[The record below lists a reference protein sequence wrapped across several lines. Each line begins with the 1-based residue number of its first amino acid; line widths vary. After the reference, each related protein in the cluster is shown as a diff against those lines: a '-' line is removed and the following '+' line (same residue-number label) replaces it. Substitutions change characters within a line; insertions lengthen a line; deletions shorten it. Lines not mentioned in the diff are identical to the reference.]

1 MMWNGSECVYTPA
14 FIAELKGMNR
24 ALVRYLSNAN
34 AVNKRILAEDPKERL
49 DALLN
54 KLFGRK
60 NLVKVSST
68 PGKTCNVNFFD
79 VDGITFVDLPG
90 YGFARVS
97 KAEKDRWSDLIG
109 GYFELE
115 RSFNLVVSLVDIRH
129 EAQKLDRQMIAFLQD
144 AGLPYL
150 VVLTKGD
157 KLSRN
162 KQNAQAALSV
172 ADRGYVLETGKIVTT
187 GTGAEL
193 LASPAIKKAYLGG

>member
-1 MMWNGSECVYTPA
+1 MAAINYQLARFEASYGTVESIPEPTQPEVSVA
-14 FIAELKGMNR
+14 GR
-24 ALVRYLSNAN
+24 SN
-34 AVNKRILAEDPKERL
+34 VGKSS
-49 DALLN
+49 LLN

-115 RSFNLVVSLVDIRH
+115 RSFNLVLSLVDIRH

-162 KQNAQAALSV
+162 KQNAQAALLSKQLEV
-172 ADRGYVLETGKIVTT
+172 PHDQMIITSSETGQGIDELKSRI
-187 GTGAEL
+187 AEACL
-193 LASPAIKKAYLGG
+193 

>member
-1 MMWNGSECVYTPA
+1 MASINYQLARFVASYGDVTKIPEPA
-14 FIAELKGMNR
+14 QPEVSVAGR
-24 ALVRYLSNAN
+24 SN
-34 AVNKRILAEDPKERL
+34 VGKSS
-49 DALLN
+49 LLN

-97 KAEKDRWSDLIG
+97 KAEKERWSELIG

-115 RSFNLVVSLVDIRH
+115 RSFNLVLSLVDIRH
-129 EAQKLDRQMIAFLQD
+129 EAQKLDQQMIGFLQD

-157 KLSRN
+157 KLGRG
-162 KQNAQAALSV
+162 KQNSQAALLS
-172 ADRGYVLETGKIVTT
+172 RQLEVPRDQMIITSAQTGQGID
-187 GTGAEL
+187 EL
-193 LASPAIKKAYLGG
+193 KTRIAAACL

>member
-1 MMWNGSECVYTPA
+1 MAAINYQLARFEASYGTVESIPEPTQPEVSVA
-14 FIAELKGMNR
+14 GR
-24 ALVRYLSNAN
+24 SN
-34 AVNKRILAEDPKERL
+34 VGKSS
-49 DALLN
+49 LLN

-115 RSFNLVVSLVDIRH
+115 RSFNLVLSLVDIRH
-129 EAQKLDRQMIAFLQD
+129 EAQKLDRQMISFLQD

-162 KQNAQAALSV
+162 KQNAQAALLSKQLEV
-172 ADRGYVLETGKIVTT
+172 PRDQMIITSSETGQGIDELKSRI
-187 GTGAEL
+187 AEACL
-193 LASPAIKKAYLGG
+193 

>member
-1 MMWNGSECVYTPA
+1 MAAINYQLARFEASYGTVESIPEPTQPEVSVA
-14 FIAELKGMNR
+14 GR
-24 ALVRYLSNAN
+24 SN
-34 AVNKRILAEDPKERL
+34 VGKSS
-49 DALLN
+49 LLN

-97 KAEKDRWSDLIG
+97 KAEKDRWSNLIG

-115 RSFNLVVSLVDIRH
+115 RSFNLVLSLMDIRH

-162 KQNAQAALSV
+162 KQNAQAALLSKQLEV
-172 ADRGYVLETGKIVTT
+172 PRDQMIITSSETGQGIDELKSRI
-187 GTGAEL
+187 AEACL
-193 LASPAIKKAYLGG
+193 

>member
-1 MMWNGSECVYTPA
+1 MAAINYQLARFEASYGTVESIPEPTQPEVSVA
-14 FIAELKGMNR
+14 GR
-24 ALVRYLSNAN
+24 SN
-34 AVNKRILAEDPKERL
+34 VGKSS
-49 DALLN
+49 LLN

-115 RSFNLVVSLVDIRH
+115 RSFNLVLSLVDIRH
-129 EAQKLDRQMIAFLQD
+129 EAQKLDRQMTAFLQD

-162 KQNAQAALSV
+162 KQNAQAALLSKQLEV
-172 ADRGYVLETGKIVTT
+172 PRDQMIITSSETGQGIDELKSRI
-187 GTGAEL
+187 AEACL
-193 LASPAIKKAYLGG
+193 

>member
-1 MMWNGSECVYTPA
+1 MAAINYQLARFEASYGTVESIPEPA
-14 FIAELKGMNR
+14 QPEVSVAGR
-24 ALVRYLSNAN
+24 SN
-34 AVNKRILAEDPKERL
+34 VGKSS
-49 DALLN
+49 LLN

-68 PGKTCNVNFFD
+68 PGKTCNINFFD

-97 KAEKDRWSDLIG
+97 KAEKDRWSNLIG

-115 RSFNLVVSLVDIRH
+115 RSFNLVLSLVDIRH

-150 VVLTKGD
+150 VVLTKAD

-162 KQNAQAALSV
+162 KQNAQAALLSKQLEV
-172 ADRGYVLETGKIVTT
+172 PRDQMIITSSETGQGIDELKSRI
-187 GTGAEL
+187 AEACL
-193 LASPAIKKAYLGG
+193 

>member
-1 MMWNGSECVYTPA
+1 MAAINYQLARFEASYGTVESIPEPTQPEVSVA
-14 FIAELKGMNR
+14 GR
-24 ALVRYLSNAN
+24 SN
-34 AVNKRILAEDPKERL
+34 VGKSS
-49 DALLN
+49 LLN

-97 KAEKDRWSDLIG
+97 KAEKDRWSNLIG

-115 RSFNLVVSLVDIRH
+115 RSFNLVLSLVDIRH

-162 KQNAQAALSV
+162 KQNAQAALLSKQLEV
-172 ADRGYVLETGKIVTT
+172 PRDQMIITSSETGQGIDELKSRI
-187 GTGAEL
+187 AEACL
-193 LASPAIKKAYLGG
+193 

>member
-1 MMWNGSECVYTPA
+1 MAAINYQLARFEASYGTVESIPEPTQPEVSVA
-14 FIAELKGMNR
+14 GR
-24 ALVRYLSNAN
+24 SN
-34 AVNKRILAEDPKERL
+34 VGKSS
-49 DALLN
+49 LLN

-97 KAEKDRWSDLIG
+97 KAEKDRWSNLIG

-115 RSFNLVVSLVDIRH
+115 RSFNLVLSLVDIRH
-129 EAQKLDRQMIAFLQD
+129 EAQKLDRQMISFLQD

-162 KQNAQAALSV
+162 KQNAQAALLSKQLEV
-172 ADRGYVLETGKIVTT
+172 PRDQMIITSSETGQGIDELKSRI
-187 GTGAEL
+187 AEACL
-193 LASPAIKKAYLGG
+193 

>member
-1 MMWNGSECVYTPA
+1 MASINYQLARFVASYGDVTKIPEPTQPEGSVA
-14 FIAELKGMNR
+14 GR
-24 ALVRYLSNAN
+24 SN
-34 AVNKRILAEDPKERL
+34 VGKSS
-49 DALLN
+49 LLN

-115 RSFNLVVSLVDIRH
+115 RSFNLVLSLVDIRH
-129 EAQKLDRQMIAFLQD
+129 EAQKLDQQMIGFLQD

-157 KLSRN
+157 KLGRG
-162 KQNAQAALSV
+162 KQNSQAALLS
-172 ADRGYVLETGKIVTT
+172 RQLEVPRDQMIITSAQTGQGID
-187 GTGAEL
+187 EL
-193 LASPAIKKAYLGG
+193 KTRIAAACL

>member
-1 MMWNGSECVYTPA
+1 MAAINYQLARFEASYGTVESIPEPTQPEVSVA
-14 FIAELKGMNR
+14 GR
-24 ALVRYLSNAN
+24 SN
-34 AVNKRILAEDPKERL
+34 VGKSS
-49 DALLN
+49 LLN
-54 KLFGRK
+54 ELFGRK

-115 RSFNLVVSLVDIRH
+115 RSFNLVLSLVDIRH

-162 KQNAQAALSV
+162 KQNAQAALLSKQLEV
-172 ADRGYVLETGKIVTT
+172 PRDQMIITSSETGQGIDELKSRI
-187 GTGAEL
+187 AEACL
-193 LASPAIKKAYLGG
+193 

>member
-1 MMWNGSECVYTPA
+1 MAAINYQLARFEASYGTVESIPEPTQPEVSVA
-14 FIAELKGMNR
+14 GR
-24 ALVRYLSNAN
+24 SN
-34 AVNKRILAEDPKERL
+34 VGKSS
-49 DALLN
+49 LLN

-97 KAEKDRWSDLIG
+97 KAEKDRWSNLIG

-115 RSFNLVVSLVDIRH
+115 RSFNLVLSLVDIRH

-162 KQNAQAALSV
+162 KQNVQAALLSKQLEV
-172 ADRGYVLETGKIVTT
+172 PRNQMIITSSETGQGIDELKSRI
-187 GTGAEL
+187 AEACL
-193 LASPAIKKAYLGG
+193 

>member
-1 MMWNGSECVYTPA
+1 MAAINYQLARFEASYGTVESIPEPTQPEVSVA
-14 FIAELKGMNR
+14 GR
-24 ALVRYLSNAN
+24 SN
-34 AVNKRILAEDPKERL
+34 VGKSS
-49 DALLN
+49 LLN

-115 RSFNLVVSLVDIRH
+115 RSFNLVLSLVDIRH

-162 KQNAQAALSV
+162 KQNAQAALLSKQLEV
-172 ADRGYVLETGKIVTT
+172 PRDQMIITSSETGQGID
-187 GTGAEL
+187 EL
-193 LASPAIKKAYLGG
+193 KSRIAQACL

>member
-1 MMWNGSECVYTPA
+1 MAAINYQLARFEASYGTVESIPEPTQPEVSVA
-14 FIAELKGMNR
+14 GR
-24 ALVRYLSNAN
+24 SN
-34 AVNKRILAEDPKERL
+34 VGKSS
-49 DALLN
+49 LLN

-115 RSFNLVVSLVDIRH
+115 RSFNLVLSLVDIRH

-162 KQNAQAALSV
+162 KQNAQAALLSKQLEV
-172 ADRGYVLETGKIVTT
+172 PRDQMIITSSETGQGID
-187 GTGAEL
+187 EL
-193 LASPAIKKAYLGG
+193 KSRIAKACL

>member
-1 MMWNGSECVYTPA
+1 MAAINYQLARFEASYGTVESIPEPTQPEVSVA
-14 FIAELKGMNR
+14 GR
-24 ALVRYLSNAN
+24 SN
-34 AVNKRILAEDPKERL
+34 VGKSS
-49 DALLN
+49 LLN

-115 RSFNLVVSLVDIRH
+115 RSFNLVLSLVDIRH

-162 KQNAQAALSV
+162 KQNAQAALLSRQLEV
-172 ADRGYVLETGKIVTT
+172 PRDQMIITSSETGQGID
-187 GTGAEL
+187 EL
-193 LASPAIKKAYLGG
+193 KSRIAQACL

>member
-1 MMWNGSECVYTPA
+1 MAAINYQLARFEASYGTVESIPEPTQPEVSVA
-14 FIAELKGMNR
+14 GR
-24 ALVRYLSNAN
+24 SN
-34 AVNKRILAEDPKERL
+34 VGKSS
-49 DALLN
+49 LLN

-97 KAEKDRWSDLIG
+97 KAEKDRWSNLIG

-115 RSFNLVVSLVDIRH
+115 RRFNLVLSLVDIRH

-162 KQNAQAALSV
+162 KQNAQAALLSKQLEV
-172 ADRGYVLETGKIVTT
+172 PRDQMIITSSETGQGIDELKSRI
-187 GTGAEL
+187 AEACL
-193 LASPAIKKAYLGG
+193 

>member
-1 MMWNGSECVYTPA
+1 MAAINYQLARFEASYGTVESIPEPTQPEVSVA
-14 FIAELKGMNR
+14 GR
-24 ALVRYLSNAN
+24 SN
-34 AVNKRILAEDPKERL
+34 VGKSS
-49 DALLN
+49 LLN

-115 RSFNLVVSLVDIRH
+115 RSFNLVLSLVDIRH

-162 KQNAQAALSV
+162 KQNAQAALLSKQLEV
-172 ADRGYVLETGKIVTT
+172 PRDQMIITSSETGQGID
-187 GTGAEL
+187 EL
-193 LASPAIKKAYLGG
+193 KNRIAQACL

>member
-1 MMWNGSECVYTPA
+1 MAAINYQLARFEASYGTVESIPEPTQPEVSVA
-14 FIAELKGMNR
+14 GR
-24 ALVRYLSNAN
+24 SN
-34 AVNKRILAEDPKERL
+34 VGKSS
-49 DALLN
+49 LLN

-97 KAEKDRWSDLIG
+97 KTEKDRWSDLIG

-115 RSFNLVVSLVDIRH
+115 RSFNLVLSLVDIRH

-162 KQNAQAALSV
+162 KQNAQAALLSKQLEV
-172 ADRGYVLETGKIVTT
+172 PRDQMIITSSETGQGIDELKSRI
-187 GTGAEL
+187 AEACL
-193 LASPAIKKAYLGG
+193 

>member
-1 MMWNGSECVYTPA
+1 MAAINYQLARFEASYGTVESIPEPTQPEVSVA
-14 FIAELKGMNR
+14 GR
-24 ALVRYLSNAN
+24 SN
-34 AVNKRILAEDPKERL
+34 VGKSS
-49 DALLN
+49 LLN

-97 KAEKDRWSDLIG
+97 KAEKDRWSNLIG

-115 RSFNLVVSLVDIRH
+115 RSFNLVLSLVDIRH
-129 EAQKLDRQMIAFLQD
+129 EAQKLDSQMIAFLQD

-162 KQNAQAALSV
+162 KQNAQAALLSKQLEV
-172 ADRGYVLETGKIVTT
+172 PRDQMIITSSETGQGIDELKSRI
-187 GTGAEL
+187 AEACL
-193 LASPAIKKAYLGG
+193 

>member
-1 MMWNGSECVYTPA
+1 MAAINYQLARFEASYGTVESIPEPTQPEVSVA
-14 FIAELKGMNR
+14 GR
-24 ALVRYLSNAN
+24 SN
-34 AVNKRILAEDPKERL
+34 VGKSS
-49 DALLN
+49 LLN

-97 KAEKDRWSDLIG
+97 KAEKDRWSNLIG

-115 RSFNLVVSLVDIRH
+115 RSFNLVLSLVDIRH

-162 KQNAQAALSV
+162 KQNVQAALLSKQLEV
-172 ADRGYVLETGKIVTT
+172 PRDQMIITSSETGQGIDELKSRI
-187 GTGAEL
+187 AEACL
-193 LASPAIKKAYLGG
+193 

>member
-1 MMWNGSECVYTPA
+1 MAAINYQLARFEASSGTVESIPEPTQPEVSVA
-14 FIAELKGMNR
+14 GR
-24 ALVRYLSNAN
+24 SN
-34 AVNKRILAEDPKERL
+34 VGKSS
-49 DALLN
+49 LLN

-97 KAEKDRWSDLIG
+97 KAEKDRWSNLIG

-115 RSFNLVVSLVDIRH
+115 RSFNLVLSLVDIRH

-162 KQNAQAALSV
+162 KQNAQAALLSKQLEV
-172 ADRGYVLETGKIVTT
+172 PRDQMIITSSETGQGIDELKSRI
-187 GTGAEL
+187 AEACL
-193 LASPAIKKAYLGG
+193 

>member
-1 MMWNGSECVYTPA
+1 MAAINYQLARFEASYGTVESIPEPTQPEVSVA
-14 FIAELKGMNR
+14 GR
-24 ALVRYLSNAN
+24 SN
-34 AVNKRILAEDPKERL
+34 VGKSS
-49 DALLN
+49 LLN

-115 RSFNLVVSLVDIRH
+115 RSFNLVLSLVDIRH

-162 KQNAQAALSV
+162 KQNAQAALLSKQLEV
-172 ADRGYVLETGKIVTT
+172 PRDQMIITSSETGQGIDELKSRI
-187 GTGAEL
+187 AETCL
-193 LASPAIKKAYLGG
+193 

>member
-1 MMWNGSECVYTPA
+1 MAAINYQLARFEASYGTVESIPEPTQPEVSVA
-14 FIAELKGMNR
+14 GR
-24 ALVRYLSNAN
+24 SN
-34 AVNKRILAEDPKERL
+34 VGKSS
-49 DALLN
+49 LLN

-97 KAEKDRWSDLIG
+97 KAEKDRWSNLIG

-115 RSFNLVVSLVDIRH
+115 RSFNLVLSRGDIRH

-157 KLSRN
+157 KLGRN
-162 KQNAQAALSV
+162 KQNAQAALLSKQLEV
-172 ADRGYVLETGKIVTT
+172 PRDQMIITSSETGQGIDELKSRI
-187 GTGAEL
+187 AEACL
-193 LASPAIKKAYLGG
+193 

>member
-1 MMWNGSECVYTPA
+1 MAAINYQLARFEASYGTVESIPEPTQPEVSVA
-14 FIAELKGMNR
+14 GR
-24 ALVRYLSNAN
+24 SN
-34 AVNKRILAEDPKERL
+34 VGKSS
-49 DALLN
+49 LLN

-97 KAEKDRWSDLIG
+97 KAEKDRWSNLIG

-115 RSFNLVVSLVDIRH
+115 RSFNLVLSLVDIRH

-162 KQNAQAALSV
+162 KQNAQAALLSKQ
-172 ADRGYVLETGKIVTT
+172 LEVPRDQMIITSSETVQGIDELKSRI
-187 GTGAEL
+187 AEACL
-193 LASPAIKKAYLGG
+193 

>member
-1 MMWNGSECVYTPA
+1 MAAINYQLARFEASYGTVESIPEPTQPEVSVA
-14 FIAELKGMNR
+14 GR
-24 ALVRYLSNAN
+24 SNIG
-34 AVNKRILAEDPKERL
+34 KSS
-49 DALLN
+49 LLN

-115 RSFNLVVSLVDIRH
+115 RSFNLVLSLVDIRH

-162 KQNAQAALSV
+162 KQNAQAALLSKQLEV
-172 ADRGYVLETGKIVTT
+172 PRDQMIITSSETGQGIDELKSRI
-187 GTGAEL
+187 AEACL
-193 LASPAIKKAYLGG
+193 

>member
-1 MMWNGSECVYTPA
+1 MAAINYQLARFEASYGTVESIPEPTQPEVSVA
-14 FIAELKGMNR
+14 GR
-24 ALVRYLSNAN
+24 SN
-34 AVNKRILAEDPKERL
+34 VGKSS
-49 DALLN
+49 LLN

-97 KAEKDRWSDLIG
+97 KAEKARWSNLIG

-115 RSFNLVVSLVDIRH
+115 RSFNLVLSLVDIRH
-129 EAQKLDRQMIAFLQD
+129 EAQKLDRQMISFLQD

-162 KQNAQAALSV
+162 KQNAQAALLSKQLEV
-172 ADRGYVLETGKIVTT
+172 PRDQMIITSSETGQGIDELKSRI
-187 GTGAEL
+187 AEACL
-193 LASPAIKKAYLGG
+193 

>member
-1 MMWNGSECVYTPA
+1 MAAINYQLARFEASYGTVESIPEPTQPEVSVA
-14 FIAELKGMNR
+14 GR
-24 ALVRYLSNAN
+24 SN
-34 AVNKRILAEDPKERL
+34 VGKSSM
-49 DALLN
+49 LN

-97 KAEKDRWSDLIG
+97 KAEKDRWSNLIG

-115 RSFNLVVSLVDIRH
+115 RSFNLVLSLVDIRH

-162 KQNAQAALSV
+162 KQNAQAALLSKQLEV
-172 ADRGYVLETGKIVTT
+172 PRDQMIITSSETGQGIDELKSRI
-187 GTGAEL
+187 AEACL
-193 LASPAIKKAYLGG
+193 

>member
-1 MMWNGSECVYTPA
+1 MAAINYQLARFEASYGTVESIPEPTQPEVSVA
-14 FIAELKGMNR
+14 GR
-24 ALVRYLSNAN
+24 SN
-34 AVNKRILAEDPKERL
+34 VGKSS
-49 DALLN
+49 LLN

-97 KAEKDRWSDLIG
+97 KAEKDRWSNLIG

-115 RSFNLVVSLVDIRH
+115 RSFNLVLSLVDIRH

-162 KQNAQAALSV
+162 KQNAQAALLSKQLEV
-172 ADRGYVLETGKIVTT
+172 PRDQMIITSSETGRGIDELKSRI
-187 GTGAEL
+187 AEACL
-193 LASPAIKKAYLGG
+193 

>member
-1 MMWNGSECVYTPA
+1 MAAINYQLARFEASYGTVESIPEPTQPEVSVA
-14 FIAELKGMNR
+14 GR
-24 ALVRYLSNAN
+24 SN
-34 AVNKRILAEDPKERL
+34 VGKSS
-49 DALLN
+49 LLN

-97 KAEKDRWSDLIG
+97 KAEKDRWSNLIG
-109 GYFELE
+109 SYFELE
-115 RSFNLVVSLVDIRH
+115 RSFNLVLSLVDIRH

-162 KQNAQAALSV
+162 KQNAQAALLSKQLEV
-172 ADRGYVLETGKIVTT
+172 PRDQMIITSSETGQGIDELKSRI
-187 GTGAEL
+187 AEACL
-193 LASPAIKKAYLGG
+193 

>member
-1 MMWNGSECVYTPA
+1 MAAINYQLARFEASYGTVESIPEPTQPEVSVA
-14 FIAELKGMNR
+14 GR
-24 ALVRYLSNAN
+24 SN
-34 AVNKRILAEDPKERL
+34 VGKSS
-49 DALLN
+49 LLN

-97 KAEKDRWSDLIG
+97 KAEKDRWSSLIG

-115 RSFNLVVSLVDIRH
+115 RSFNLVLSLVDIRH

-162 KQNAQAALSV
+162 KQNAQAALLSKQLEV
-172 ADRGYVLETGKIVTT
+172 PRDQMIITSSETGQGIDELKSRI
-187 GTGAEL
+187 AEACL
-193 LASPAIKKAYLGG
+193 

>member
-1 MMWNGSECVYTPA
+1 MAAINYQLARFEASYGTVESIPEPTQPEVSVA
-14 FIAELKGMNR
+14 GR
-24 ALVRYLSNAN
+24 SN
-34 AVNKRILAEDPKERL
+34 VGKSS
-49 DALLN
+49 LLN

-97 KAEKDRWSDLIG
+97 KAEKDRWSNLIG

-115 RSFNLVVSLVDIRH
+115 RSFNLVLSLVDIRH

-162 KQNAQAALSV
+162 KQNAQAALLSKQLEV
-172 ADRGYVLETGKIVTT
+172 PRDQMIITSSETGQGIDELKSHI
-187 GTGAEL
+187 AEACL
-193 LASPAIKKAYLGG
+193 

>member
-1 MMWNGSECVYTPA
+1 MAAINYQLARFEASYGTVESIPEPTQPEVSVA
-14 FIAELKGMNR
+14 GR
-24 ALVRYLSNAN
+24 SN
-34 AVNKRILAEDPKERL
+34 VGKSS
-49 DALLN
+49 LLN

-97 KAEKDRWSDLIG
+97 KAEKDRWSNLIS

-115 RSFNLVVSLVDIRH
+115 RSFNLVLSLVDIRH

-162 KQNAQAALSV
+162 KQNAQAALLSKQLEV
-172 ADRGYVLETGKIVTT
+172 PRDQMIITSSETGQGIDELKSRI
-187 GTGAEL
+187 AEACL
-193 LASPAIKKAYLGG
+193 

>member
-1 MMWNGSECVYTPA
+1 MAAINYQLARFEASYGTVETIPEPTQPEVSVA
-14 FIAELKGMNR
+14 GR
-24 ALVRYLSNAN
+24 SN
-34 AVNKRILAEDPKERL
+34 VGKSS
-49 DALLN
+49 LLN

-97 KAEKDRWSDLIG
+97 KAEKDRWSNLIG

-115 RSFNLVVSLVDIRH
+115 RSFNLVLSLVDIRH

-162 KQNAQAALSV
+162 KQNAQAALLSKQLEV
-172 ADRGYVLETGKIVTT
+172 PRDQMIITSSETGQGIDELKSRI
-187 GTGAEL
+187 AEACL
-193 LASPAIKKAYLGG
+193 

>member
-1 MMWNGSECVYTPA
+1 MASINYQLARFVASYGDVTKIPEPTQPEASVA
-14 FIAELKGMNR
+14 GR
-24 ALVRYLSNAN
+24 SN
-34 AVNKRILAEDPKERL
+34 VGKSS
-49 DALLN
+49 LLN

-97 KAEKDRWSDLIG
+97 KAEKERWSELIG

-115 RSFNLVVSLVDIRH
+115 RSFNLVLSLVDIRH
-129 EAQKLDRQMIAFLQD
+129 EAQKLDQQMIGFLQD

-157 KLSRN
+157 KLGRG
-162 KQNAQAALSV
+162 KQNSQAALLS
-172 ADRGYVLETGKIVTT
+172 RQLEVPRDQMIITSAQTGQGID
-187 GTGAEL
+187 EL
-193 LASPAIKKAYLGG
+193 KTRIAAACL

>member
-1 MMWNGSECVYTPA
+1 MAAINYRLARFEASYGTVESIPEPTQPEVSVA
-14 FIAELKGMNR
+14 GR
-24 ALVRYLSNAN
+24 SN
-34 AVNKRILAEDPKERL
+34 VGKSS
-49 DALLN
+49 LLN

-115 RSFNLVVSLVDIRH
+115 RSFNLVLSLVDIRH

-150 VVLTKGD
+150 VVLTKCD

-162 KQNAQAALSV
+162 KQNAQAALLSKQLEV
-172 ADRGYVLETGKIVTT
+172 PRDQMITTSSETGQGIDELKSRI
-187 GTGAEL
+187 AEACL
-193 LASPAIKKAYLGG
+193 

>member
-1 MMWNGSECVYTPA
+1 MAAINYQLARFEASYGTVESIPEPKQPEVSVA
-14 FIAELKGMNR
+14 GR
-24 ALVRYLSNAN
+24 SN
-34 AVNKRILAEDPKERL
+34 VGKSS
-49 DALLN
+49 LLN

-115 RSFNLVVSLVDIRH
+115 RSFNLVLSLVDIRH

-162 KQNAQAALSV
+162 KQNAQAALLSKQLEV
-172 ADRGYVLETGKIVTT
+172 PRDQMIITSSETGQGIDELKSRI
-187 GTGAEL
+187 AEACL
-193 LASPAIKKAYLGG
+193 

>member
-1 MMWNGSECVYTPA
+1 MAAINYQLARFEASYGTVESIPEPTQPEVSVA
-14 FIAELKGMNR
+14 GR
-24 ALVRYLSNAN
+24 SN
-34 AVNKRILAEDPKERL
+34 VGKSS
-49 DALLN
+49 LLN

-97 KAEKDRWSDLIG
+97 KAEKDRWSNLIG

-115 RSFNLVVSLVDIRH
+115 RSFNLVLSLVDIRH

-162 KQNAQAALSV
+162 KQNAQAALLSKQLEV
-172 ADRGYVLETGKIVTT
+172 PRDQMIITSSETGQGIDELKSCI
-187 GTGAEL
+187 AEACL
-193 LASPAIKKAYLGG
+193 

>member
-1 MMWNGSECVYTPA
+1 MAAINYQLARFEASYGTVESIPEPTQPEVSVA
-14 FIAELKGMNR
+14 GR
-24 ALVRYLSNAN
+24 SN
-34 AVNKRILAEDPKERL
+34 VGKSS
-49 DALLN
+49 LLN

-97 KAEKDRWSDLIG
+97 KAEKDRWSNLIG

-115 RSFNLVVSLVDIRH
+115 RSFNLVLSLVDIRH

-157 KLSRN
+157 KLGRN
-162 KQNAQAALSV
+162 KQNAQAALLSKQLEV
-172 ADRGYVLETGKIVTT
+172 PRDQMIITSSETGQGIDELKSRI
-187 GTGAEL
+187 AEACL
-193 LASPAIKKAYLGG
+193 